1 MPYLKTE
8 TIYLGKTPFVL
19 SEYTA
24 HDRILDMEYAL
35 KRGDAPKIDPDA
47 PHEERV
53 DNAVERESYHLDLMA
68 HSLALS
74 LLHCKE
80 NNFPT
85 RNLDAIQ
92 SDIRQ
97 NWPNNAINLA
107 FQILRELN
115 KPMTI
120 DQLKTPPS
128 EPEEP
133 LTLEKS

>member
-24 HDRILDMEYAL
+24 YDRILDMEYAL

-53 DNAVERESYHLDLMA
+53 HNAVERESYYVDLMA

-74 LLHCKE
+74 LLHCEE
-80 NNFPT
+80 NDFPS
-85 RNLDAIQ
+85 RNLEAIQ

-107 FQILRELN
+107 FQVLRELN

-120 DQLKTPPS
+120 DALKTPPS

>member
-24 HDRILDMEYAL
+24 YDRILDMEYAL

-53 DNAVERESYHLDLMA
+53 HNAVELESYYVDLMA
-68 HSLALS
+68 HSLAIS

-80 NNFPT
+80 NDFPS
-85 RNLDAIQ
+85 RNLEAIQ

-107 FQILRELN
+107 FQVLRELN

-120 DQLKTPPS
+120 DALKTPPN
-128 EPEEP
+128 EPEES